1 MTLRPVEEC
10 ETPHLLALGSAL
22 RSLRGHAG
30 LSQAAVADLTGMN
43 LRSISRIEAGQRRTR
58 RSTLARILAALL
70 NEDPNLGDI
79 DHLLDGLIRR
89 AGPAL
94 AAESAYQERI
104 EARRAR
110 RERRKER
117 DWLRRMDVEDEAQRL
132 AQIMLNQ
139 QISELRR
146 TGRLTR

>member
-1 MTLRPVEEC
+1 MTWREIEDF
-10 ETPHLLALGSAL
+10 EKPHLRALGSAL
-22 RSLRGHAG
+22 RSLRQHAG
-30 LSQAAVADLTGMN
+30 LTQAAVADLTGM
-43 LRSISRIEAGQRRTR
+43 SPHTISRIERGRDRTR
-58 RSTLARILAALL
+58 RSTLARILAAML
-70 NEDPNLGDI
+70 NEEPSLGNI

-94 AAESAYQERI
+94 AQESPHRERI

-117 DWLRRMDVEDEAQRL
+117 DWLRRMAVEDEAQRL
-132 AQIMLNQ
+132 ARIMLNQ

-146 TGRLTR
+146 TGRLTQ